1 MRDDE
6 PTPVPNLRPNH
17 FSTLKW
23 VLGILISAC
32 GLFGGAFVAIARMP
46 QAGDFRA
53 TQDQV
58 TAIRIDMAVIKAN
71 QLGADQ
77 RAAEAQQR
85 NEAQFRELK
94 DLLNERRR
102 AR

>member
-1 MRDDE
+1 MSDDE
-6 PTPVPNLRPNH
+6 VPNLRPNH
-17 FSTLKW
+17 FSTVKW
-23 VLGILISAC
+23 VVGIAFSAC

-58 TAIRIDMAVIKAN
+58 TAIRIDMAVVRAN

-77 RAAEAQQR
+77 REAAAQQR
-85 NEAQFRELK
+85 NEAQFKELK
-94 DLLNERRR
+94 DLINERRSKR
-102 AR
+102 